1 MHVDR
6 ERDHRHENR
15 GKRHAVERQGVE
27 AVTRQDQTGCANNAG
42 HADAGGEE
50 LEDEQRKADDEQQVR
65 NRWATDRVHEL
76 VDQTELEEA
85 HQCGVVLSAA
95 LIGE

>member
-1 MHVDR
+1 MQ
-6 ERDHRHENR
+6 
-15 GKRHAVERQGVE
+15 RQGVE
-27 AVTRQDQTGCANNAG
+27 AVTRQDQTGRANNTSN
-42 HADAGGEE
+42 ADASGEE
-50 LEDEQRKADDEQQVR
+50 FEDKQRKADDEQQVR

-76 VDQTELEEA
+76 VDQTELEES